1 VALTLKGV
9 FSWGCNDGGRL
20 GVGDQRNRDMPIEVT
35 SLRGKVVLQV
45 AAGAWHSA
53 ALVLIPPYLKG
64 GWVYTWGTGLYGQLG
79 HGNIERFAN

>member
-1 VALTLKGV
+1 
-9 FSWGCNDGGRL
+9 
-20 GVGDQRNRDMPIEVT
+20 MPVEVT

-79 HGNIERFAN
+79 HGNIERFRCDTSTCRLRPCHHGERLVTVILAEPR